1 MTRRAWQMQRELQV
15 LFCHGGEE
23 QQRGEIMMRM
33 MTLDDKGR
41 EPGFFVSESA
51 NEERDGALADPLV
64 HDLKRFAKRK
74 DE

>member
-1 MTRRAWQMQRELQV
+1 MQRELQV

-23 QQRGEIMMRM
+23 EQRGEIMMRM
-33 MTLDDKGR
+33 MRMMTLDEKGR

-74 DE
+74 DEQREI

>member
-1 MTRRAWQMQRELQV
+1 MQRELQV

>member
-1 MTRRAWQMQRELQV
+1 
-15 LFCHGGEE
+15 
-23 QQRGEIMMRM
+23 MMRV
-33 MTLDDKGR
+33 MTLDEKGR